1 MPVCIMH
8 SENDEMID
16 MYHAEMLF
24 EAANEPK
31 TLKLIESN
39 HSNVLVTKE
48 NRKLLLDYLLLLK

>member
-1 MPVCIMH
+1 MH

-16 MYHAEMLF
+16 MYHAETLF